1 MATPYRYQKQKIDF
15 ASTAPFSRRFGSS
28 ALLGNAKPPA
38 PIAKQPTLQRTDSNL
53 ENERNTIVDK
63 VKLMFQQREAV
74 TNKSVSR
81 ILRNFDDGDGQIT
94 KEELARGI
102 RLYLNQDL
110 NPSELDAVF
119 GYFDDDGSGV
129 ITVDEIVAKLAPK
142 SVWELLQ
149 TKAGSEPTEPAEE
162 ILTANERMVM
172 QQPTKDASGFVWP
185 SHRNLAL
192 QYGSCA
198 PRLSIN
204 RGCYEN
210 NVAPTF
216 DTMPHKALSPIDT
229 GHCGGLGVT
238 MNMHRRPH
246 HAAVDFW
253 ERLRQE
259 PAVTEK
265 TQGFSLD
272 TIYPRPILPRV
283 SSNPKENPALNV
295 RDGSNSLRRG
305 YRRKK
310 ACGPQ
315 ESYSLTTWLPGNT
328 FNPAHS
334 TAHF

>member
-63 VKLMFQQREAV
+63 VKRMFQQREAV

-259 PAVTEK
+259 PAGIFAVLLRLLVILLV
-265 TQGFSLD
+265 SL
-272 TIYPRPILPRV
+272 
-283 SSNPKENPALNV
+283 
-295 RDGSNSLRRG
+295 
-305 YRRKK
+305 
-310 ACGPQ
+310 Q
-315 ESYSLTTWLPGNT
+315 
-328 FNPAHS
+328 
-334 TAHF
+334 